1 METSS
6 LFERLQTAIATTG
19 KVFEDY
25 GGFKIAIKD
34 NDNFPWEHVFNML
47 ANSGLQIWVVQEN
60 SHLQI
65 KSKPEVN

>member
-1 METSS
+1 METKS
-6 LFERLQTAIATTG
+6 LFERLQTAIASTG

-25 GGFKIAIKD
+25 GGFKIAITDK
-34 NDNFPWEHVFNML
+34 DNFPWEHVFNML
-47 ANSGLQIWVVQEN
+47 VDSGLQIWVVKEN